1 MNLQNDANLA
11 KKLNSERYNLS
22 TISKETGISRYLLN
36 EIKNEVP
43 VKPFIIIALQ
53 QYFKTI
59 GE

>member
-1 MNLQNDANLA
+1 MNIKTDTNLA
-11 KKLNSERYNLS
+11 KKLNSDRYNLS
-22 TISKETGISRYLLN
+22 MISKETGISRYLLN
-36 EIKNEVP
+36 EVKNEIP